1 MPSRIHAGVFRAFQ
15 TQPASEPADL
25 SSSAPS
31 KEAVDLGTVRAP
43 QSREVGKPGHGL
55 PICRV
60 DCCIYRRPER
70 RPKVGAGV
78 PFPSPPLRS
87 SFTHT

>member
-55 PICRV
+55 PI
-60 DCCIYRRPER
+60 
-70 RPKVGAGV
+70 
-78 PFPSPPLRS
+78 
-87 SFTHT
+87 